1 MVKKLRRRFIAVT
14 ILSVFSTITLL
25 TIIINGIS
33 YQNVLDRSDWTL
45 SVLAANHGTFP
56 ESLLIKERH
65 NSVEV
70 SGSGDVK
77 EKSTIIVQKKRR
89 FSKLNP
95 NDDSNDRSYIFRIQL
110 DNKARTSAQPFETRY
125 FSVLTNSD
133 GTLREV
139 DSSQLLAV
147 NKDALESIQKKAEG
161 KLSKDGKC
169 AFIEDFRCTRVTGK
183 NGTRYIYLDC
193 SRSLDNFRAFRNVSI
208 LVCLIGVTII
218 SALITFFSGKILRP
232 VAESYEKQQ
241 RFITDAGHEIRTPLT
256 IINADVSVLEM
267 EQEGDETNEWLE
279 DIRQQTRRLSNLTE
293 ELVYLTRMEE
303 VQKTSVNM
311 KRLNFSKIVG
321 DVAHSFESRALVSEK
336 KYDCSVSE
344 DLFLRGDESALR
356 KLVSILL
363 DNAFKYSSDS
373 GDIRLRFYRQGKN
386 IFLTVSNSVDEIPK
400 DSIPHLFDRFYRAD
414 SSRNSE
420 TGGHGIGLSIAQAV
434 VRAHGGKIVAYTP
447 DGKTLRITA
456 TFPV

>member
-14 ILSVFSTITLL
+14 ILSVFSTIALL

-33 YQNVLDRSDWTL
+33 YRNVVDRADWTL

-56 ESLLIKERH
+56 ESLLIKERRD
-65 NSVEV
+65 SVEV
-70 SGSGDVK
+70 SGSGDVQ
-77 EKSTIIVQKKRR
+77 EKSTIIIQKKRR

-95 NDDSNDRSYIFRIQL
+95 NDDTNDRSYIFRIQL
-110 DNKARTSAQPFETRY
+110 DNKARASAQPFETRY
-125 FSVLTNSD
+125 FSVLTNST

-147 NKDALESIQKKAEG
+147 NEDALESIQKKAER

-169 AFIEDFRCTRVTGK
+169 AFIEDFRCTRVTEK
-183 NGTRYIYLDC
+183 SGTRYIYLDC

-218 SALITFFSGKILRP
+218 SALITFFSGKILQP

-267 EQEGDETNEWLE
+267 EQPDDAPNEWLE
-279 DIRQQTRRLSNLTE
+279 DIRQQTRRLSTLTE

-336 KYDCSVSE
+336 KYDYDVAD

-363 DNAFKYSSDS
+363 DNAFKYSSNS
-373 GDIRLRFYRQGKN
+373 GDIRLFFYRQGKN
-386 IFLTVSNSVDEIPK
+386 IFLTVSNSVDGIQK

-434 VRAHGGKIVAYTP
+434 VRAHGGKIAAYTP
-447 DGKTLRITA
+447 DGNSLRITA

>member
-70 SGSGDVK
+70 FGSGDVK

-147 NKDALESIQKKAEG
+147 NKDALESIQKKAEQ

-373 GDIRLRFYRQGKN
+373 GDIRLSFYRQGKN

-434 VRAHGGKIVAYTP
+434 VRAHGGKIAAYTP
-447 DGKTLRITA
+447 DGKSLRITA

>member
-14 ILSVFSTITLL
+14 ILSVFSTIALL

-33 YQNVLDRSDWTL
+33 YRNVVDRSDWTL

-70 SGSGDVK
+70 SGSGDVQ
-77 EKSTIIVQKKRR
+77 EKSTIIVRKKRR

-95 NDDSNDRSYIFRIQL
+95 KDDTNDRSYIFRIQL
-110 DNKARTSAQPFETRY
+110 DNKARASAQPFETRY
-125 FSVLTNSD
+125 FSVLTNSA
-133 GTLREV
+133 GTIREV

-147 NKDALESIQKKAEG
+147 NEDALESIQKKAER
-161 KLSKDGKC
+161 KLSKAGKC
-169 AFIEDFRCTRVTGK
+169 AFIEDFRCTRVTEK
-183 NGTRYIYLDC
+183 SGTRYIYLDC

-218 SALITFFSGKILRP
+218 SALIIFFSGKILRP

-256 IINADVSVLEM
+256 IINADISVLEM
-267 EQEGDETNEWLE
+267 EQEGDEPNEWLE

-303 VQKTSVNM
+303 VRKTSVNM

-336 KYDCSVSE
+336 KYDCSVAD

-386 IFLTVSNSVDEIPK
+386 IFLTVSNSVDEIQK
-400 DSIPHLFDRFYRAD
+400 ESIPHFFDRFYRAD

-420 TGGHGIGLSIAQAV
+420 TGGHGIGLSIARAV
-434 VRAHGGKIVAYTP
+434 VRAHDGKIAAYTP
-447 DGKTLRITA
+447 DGKSLRITA

>member
-1 MVKKLRRRFIAVT
+1 MIKKIRRRFIAVT
-14 ILSVFSTITLL
+14 ILSVFSTIALL

-33 YQNVLDRSDWTL
+33 YKNVVDRSDWTL

-56 ESLLIKERH
+56 ESLLIKERRD
-65 NSVEV
+65 SVEI

-95 NDDSNDRSYIFRIQL
+95 NDDTHDRSYIFRIQL

-125 FSVLTNSD
+125 FSVLTNSN

-147 NKDALESIQKKAEG
+147 NKDALESIQKKAER

-169 AFIEDFRCTRVTGK
+169 TFIEDFRCTRVTEKSGI
-183 NGTRYIYLDC
+183 RYIYLDC

-218 SALITFFSGKILRP
+218 SALITFFSGKFLRP

-267 EQEGDETNEWLE
+267 EQPDDAPNEWLE
-279 DIRQQTRRLSNLTE
+279 DIRQQTRRLSTLTE

-336 KYDCSVSE
+336 KYNYDVAD

-363 DNAFKYSSDS
+363 DNALKYSSNS
-373 GDIRLRFYRQGKN
+373 GDIRLSFYRQGKN
-386 IFLTVSNSVDEIPK
+386 IFLTVSNSVDGIQKE
-400 DSIPHLFDRFYRAD
+400 SIPHFFDRFYRAD

-420 TGGHGIGLSIAQAV
+420 TGGHGIGLSIARAV
-434 VRAHGGKIVAYTP
+434 VRAHGGKIAAYTP
-447 DGKTLRITA
+447 DGKSLRITA

>member
-14 ILSVFSTITLL
+14 ILSVFSTIALL

-33 YQNVLDRSDWTL
+33 YRNVVDRSDWTL

-70 SGSGDVK
+70 SGSGDVQ
-77 EKSTIIVQKKRR
+77 EKSTIIVRKKRR

-95 NDDSNDRSYIFRIQL
+95 KDDTNDRSYIFRIQL
-110 DNKARTSAQPFETRY
+110 DNKARASAQPFETRY
-125 FSVLTNSD
+125 FSVLTNSA
-133 GTLREV
+133 GTIREV

-147 NKDALESIQKKAEG
+147 NEDALESIQKKAER
-161 KLSKDGKC
+161 KLSKAGKC
-169 AFIEDFRCTRVTGK
+169 AFIEDFRCTRVTEK
-183 NGTRYIYLDC
+183 SGTRYIYLDC

-218 SALITFFSGKILRP
+218 SALIIFFSGKILRP

-256 IINADVSVLEM
+256 IINADISVLEM
-267 EQEGDETNEWLE
+267 EQEGDEPNEWLE

-303 VQKTSVNM
+303 VRKTSVNM

-336 KYDCSVSE
+336 KYDCSVAD

-386 IFLTVSNSVDEIPK
+386 IFLTVSTSVDEIQK
-400 DSIPHLFDRFYRAD
+400 ASIPHLFDRFYRAD

-420 TGGHGIGLSIAQAV
+420 TGGHGIGLSIARAV
-434 VRAHGGKIVAYTP
+434 VRAHDGKIAAYTP
-447 DGKTLRITA
+447 DGKSLRITA

>member
-1 MVKKLRRRFIAVT
+1 MVKKLRHRFIAVT
-14 ILSVFSTITLL
+14 ILSVFSTIALL

-33 YQNVLDRSDWTL
+33 YRNVVDRSDWAL

-65 NSVEV
+65 DSVEV
-70 SGSGDVK
+70 SGSGDVQ
-77 EKSTIIVQKKRR
+77 EKSTIIVRKKRR

-95 NDDSNDRSYIFRIQL
+95 KDDTNDRSYIFRIQL
-110 DNKARTSAQPFETRY
+110 DNKARASAQPFETRY
-125 FSVLTNSD
+125 FSVLTNSA
-133 GTLREV
+133 GTIREV

-147 NKDALESIQKKAEG
+147 NEDALESIQKKAER

-169 AFIEDFRCTRVTGK
+169 AFIEDFRCTRVTEK
-183 NGTRYIYLDC
+183 SGTRYIYLDC

-218 SALITFFSGKILRP
+218 SALIIFFSGKILRP

-256 IINADVSVLEM
+256 IINADISVLEM
-267 EQEGDETNEWLE
+267 EEEGDEPNEWLE

-336 KYDCSVSE
+336 KYDCDVT
-344 DLFLRGDESALR
+344 DNLFLRGDESALR

-400 DSIPHLFDRFYRAD
+400 ESIPHLFDRFYRAD

-434 VRAHGGKIVAYTP
+434 VRAHGGKIAAYTP
-447 DGKTLRITA
+447 DGKALRITA

>member
-56 ESLLIKERH
+56 ESLLIKEKH
-65 NSVEV
+65 ESLEV
-70 SGSGDVK
+70 SGSD
-77 EKSTIIVQKKRR
+77 EDSTIVIRKKRR
-89 FSKLNP
+89 YSKLDP
-95 NDDSNDRSYIFRIQL
+95 NDDSSDRSYIFRYQL
-110 DNKARTSAQPFETRY
+110 DNKARAYAKPFETRY
-125 FSVLTNSD
+125 FSVETDSA
-133 GTLREV
+133 GTIRDV

-147 NKDALESIQKKAEG
+147 NEGALESIQKKAER
-161 KLSKDGKC
+161 KLSKDGTF
-169 AFIEDFRCTRVTGK
+169 AFIENFRCTRVTEK

-267 EQEGDETNEWLE
+267 EQEGDEPDEWLA
-279 DIRQQTRRLSNLTE
+279 DIRQQTQRLSNLTE

-336 KYDCSVSE
+336 KYDCSVAE

-373 GDIRLRFYRQGKN
+373 GDIRLRFYRQGKS

>member
-14 ILSVFSTITLL
+14 ILSVFCTIALL

-147 NKDALESIQKKAEG
+147 NKDALESIQKKAER

-336 KYDCSVSE
+336 KYDCSVAE

>member
-147 NKDALESIQKKAEG
+147 NKDALESIQKKAER

-183 NGTRYIYLDC
+183 NGTHYIYLDC

-386 IFLTVSNSVDEIPK
+386 IFLTVSNSVDEIQK

>member
-1 MVKKLRRRFIAVT
+1 MVKKIRHRFIAVT
-14 ILSVFSTITLL
+14 ILSVFSTIALL

-33 YQNVLDRSDWTL
+33 YRNVVDRADWTL
-45 SVLAANHGTFP
+45 SILSANHGTFP
-56 ESLLIKERH
+56 ESLLIKERRD
-65 NSVEV
+65 SVEV

-77 EKSTIIVQKKRR
+77 ERSTIIVQKKRR

-95 NDDSNDRSYIFRIQL
+95 KDDTNDRSYIFRIQL

-125 FSVLTNSD
+125 FSVLTDSV

-147 NKDALESIQKKAEG
+147 NKDALESIQRKAER
-161 KLSKDGKC
+161 KLSKDGKR
-169 AFIEDFRCTRVTGK
+169 AFIEDFRCTRVTEQSGI
-183 NGTRYIYLDC
+183 RYIYLDC

-218 SALITFFSGKILRP
+218 SALIIFFSGKILRP

-267 EQEGDETNEWLE
+267 EQPDDAPNEWLE
-279 DIRQQTRRLSNLTE
+279 DIRQQTQRLSNLTE

-336 KYDCSVSE
+336 KYDYDVAD

-373 GDIRLRFYRQGKN
+373 GDIRLFFYRQGKN
-386 IFLTVSNSVDEIPK
+386 IFLTVSNSVDEIQK
-400 DSIPHLFDRFYRAD
+400 ESIPHLFDRFYRAD

-420 TGGHGIGLSIAQAV
+420 TGGHGIGLSIARAV
-434 VRAHGGKIVAYTP
+434 VRAHGGKIAAYTP
-447 DGKTLRITA
+447 DGNSLRITA

>member
-147 NKDALESIQKKAEG
+147 NKDALESIQEKAER

-169 AFIEDFRCTRVTGK
+169 AFIEDFRCTRVTEK

-267 EQEGDETNEWLE
+267 EQPDDAPNEWLE

-321 DVAHSFESRALVSEK
+321 DVAHSFESWALVSEK
-336 KYDCSVSE
+336 KYDCSVSK

-373 GDIRLRFYRQGKN
+373 GDIRLRFYRQGKS

>member
-133 GTLREV
+133 GTLQEV

-147 NKDALESIQKKAEG
+147 NKDALESIQKKAER

-336 KYDCSVSE
+336 KYDCSVAE

>member
-1 MVKKLRRRFIAVT
+1 MVKKLRRRFITVT
-14 ILSVFSTITLL
+14 ILSVLFTIALL

-33 YQNVLDRSDWTL
+33 YQNVVDRSDWTL

-56 ESLLIKERH
+56 ESLLVKEKH
-65 NSVEV
+65 DSVEV
-70 SGSGDVK
+70 SGSGDVQ

-89 FSKLNP
+89 FSKLEP
-95 NDDSNDRSYIFRIQL
+95 HDDSGDRSYIFRIQL
-110 DNKARTSAQPFETRY
+110 DNRVRTSAQPFETRY
-125 FSVLTNSD
+125 FSVLTNSA
-133 GTLREV
+133 GTIREV

-147 NKDALESIQKKAEG
+147 NKNALDSIQKQAER

-169 AFIEDFRCTRVTGK
+169 TFIEDFRCTRVTEKGDI
-183 NGTRYIYLDC
+183 RYIYLDC

-218 SALITFFSGKILRP
+218 SALISFLSGKILRP

-267 EQEGDETNEWLE
+267 EQEGNEPNEWLE

-311 KRLNFSKIVG
+311 KRLNFSKLVS

-336 KYDCSVSE
+336 KYDCNVAE

-386 IFLTVSNSVDEIPK
+386 IFLSVSNSVDEIPK

-434 VRAHGGKIVAYTP
+434 VRAHGGKIAAYTP
-447 DGKTLRITA
+447 DGKSLRITA

>member
-133 GTLREV
+133 GTLQEV

-147 NKDALESIQKKAEG
+147 NKDALESIQKKAEQ

-344 DLFLRGDESALR
+344 DLFLQGDESALR

>member
-267 EQEGDETNEWLE
+267 EQEGDEPNEWLA

-373 GDIRLRFYRQGKN
+373 GDIRLRFYRQGKS

>member
-125 FSVLTNSD
+125 FSVLINSD

-147 NKDALESIQKKAEG
+147 NKDALESIQKKAER

-267 EQEGDETNEWLE
+267 EQEGDEPNEWLA

-336 KYDCSVSE
+336 KYDCSVAE

-400 DSIPHLFDRFYRAD
+400 DSISHLFDRFYRAD

>member
-14 ILSVFSTITLL
+14 ILSVFSTIALL

-33 YQNVLDRSDWTL
+33 YRNVVDRSDWTL

-56 ESLLIKERH
+56 ENLLIKERRD
-65 NSVEV
+65 SVEV

-77 EKSTIIVQKKRR
+77 EESTIIVQKKRR

-95 NDDSNDRSYIFRIQL
+95 NDGTNDRSYIFRSQL
-110 DNKARTSAQPFETRY
+110 DNKARTSAHPFETRY
-125 FSVLTNSD
+125 FSVLTNST

-147 NKDALESIQKKAEG
+147 NKDALESIQKKAER

-169 AFIEDFRCTRVTGK
+169 AFIEDFRCTRVTEK
-183 NGTRYIYLDC
+183 SGTRYIYLDC

-267 EQEGDETNEWLE
+267 EQPDDAPNEWLE

-336 KYDCSVSE
+336 KYNYDVAD

-363 DNAFKYSSDS
+363 DNAFKYSSYS
-373 GDIRLRFYRQGKN
+373 GDIRLFFYRQGKN
-386 IFLTVSNSVDEIPK
+386 IFLTVSNSVDEIHEE
-400 DSIPHLFDRFYRAD
+400 SIPHLFDRFYRAD

-434 VRAHGGKIVAYTP
+434 VRAHGGKIAAYTP
-447 DGKTLRITA
+447 DGNSLRITA

>member
-1 MVKKLRRRFIAVT
+1 MIKKIRRRFIAVT
-14 ILSVFSTITLL
+14 ILSVFSTIALL

-33 YQNVLDRSDWTL
+33 YKNVVDRSDWTL

-56 ESLLIKERH
+56 ESLLIKERRD
-65 NSVEV
+65 SVEI

-95 NDDSNDRSYIFRIQL
+95 KDETNDRSYIFRIQL

-125 FSVLTNSD
+125 FSVLTDST

-147 NKDALESIQKKAEG
+147 NKDALDSIQKKAER

-169 AFIEDFRCTRVTGK
+169 AFIEDFRCTRVTEK
-183 NGTRYIYLDC
+183 SGTRYIYLDC

-218 SALITFFSGKILRP
+218 SALITFFSGKFLRP

-267 EQEGDETNEWLE
+267 EQPDDAPNEWLE
-279 DIRQQTRRLSNLTE
+279 DIRQQTRRLSTLTE

-336 KYDCSVSE
+336 KYDYDVAD

-373 GDIRLRFYRQGKN
+373 GDIRLNFYRQCKN
-386 IFLTVSNSVDEIPK
+386 IFLTVNNSVEEIQK
-400 DSIPHLFDRFYRAD
+400 ESIPHLFDRFYRAD

-434 VRAHGGKIVAYTP
+434 VRAHGGKIAAYTP
-447 DGKTLRITA
+447 DEKSLRITA

>member
-1 MVKKLRRRFIAVT
+1 MVKKLRHRFIAVT
-14 ILSVFSTITLL
+14 ILSVFFTIALL

-33 YQNVLDRSDWTL
+33 YRNVVDRADWTL
-45 SVLAANHGTFP
+45 SILSANHGTFP
-56 ESLLIKERH
+56 ESLLIKGRRD
-65 NSVEV
+65 SVEV
-70 SGSGDVK
+70 SGSGDLE
-77 EKSTIIVQKKRR
+77 EKSTSIVQKKRR

-95 NDDSNDRSYIFRIQL
+95 KDDTNDRSYIFRIQL

-125 FSVLTNSD
+125 FSVLTNSN

-147 NKDALESIQKKAEG
+147 NKNALESIQRKAER

-169 AFIEDFRCTRVTGK
+169 TFIEDFRCTRVTEKG
-183 NGTRYIYLDC
+183 GTRYVYLDC

-267 EQEGDETNEWLE
+267 EQPDDAPNEWLE
-279 DIRQQTRRLSNLTE
+279 DIRQQTRRLSTLTE
-293 ELVYLTRMEE
+293 ELVYL
-303 VQKTSVNM
+303 

-336 KYDCSVSE
+336 KYNYDVAD

-373 GDIRLRFYRQGKN
+373 GDIRLFFYRQGKN
-386 IFLTVSNSVDEIPK
+386 IFLTVSNSVDEIQK
-400 DSIPHLFDRFYRAD
+400 KSIPHFFDRFYRAD

-420 TGGHGIGLSIAQAV
+420 TGGHGIGLSIARAV
-434 VRAHGGKIVAYTP
+434 VRAHGGKIAAYTP
-447 DGKTLRITA
+447 DGKSLRISA

>member
-14 ILSVFSTITLL
+14 ILSVFSTIALL

-33 YQNVLDRSDWTL
+33 YRNVVDRSDWTL

-70 SGSGDVK
+70 SGSGDVQ
-77 EKSTIIVQKKRR
+77 EKSTIIVRKKRR

-95 NDDSNDRSYIFRIQL
+95 KDDTNDRSYIFRIQL
-110 DNKARTSAQPFETRY
+110 DNKARASAQPFETRY
-125 FSVLTNSD
+125 FSVLTNSA
-133 GTLREV
+133 GTIREV

-147 NKDALESIQKKAEG
+147 NEDALESIQKKAER

-169 AFIEDFRCTRVTGK
+169 AFIEDFRCTRVTEK
-183 NGTRYIYLDC
+183 SGTRYIYLDC

-218 SALITFFSGKILRP
+218 STLIIFFSGKILRP

-256 IINADVSVLEM
+256 IINADISVLEM
-267 EQEGDETNEWLE
+267 EQEGDEPNEWLE
-279 DIRQQTRRLSNLTE
+279 DIRQQTRRLSTLTE

-303 VQKTSVNM
+303 VRKTSVNM

-336 KYDCSVSE
+336 KYDCSVAE

-386 IFLTVSNSVDEIPK
+386 IFLTVSNSVDEIQK
-400 DSIPHLFDRFYRAD
+400 ESIPHLFDRFYRAD

-447 DGKTLRITA
+447 DGKSLRITA

>member
-147 NKDALESIQKKAEG
+147 NKDALESIQKKAER

-241 RFITDAGHEIRTPLT
+241 RFTTDAGHEIRTPLT

-336 KYDCSVSE
+336 KYDCSVAE

-373 GDIRLRFYRQGKN
+373 GDIRLRFYRQGKS

-447 DGKTLRITA
+447 DGKSLRITA

>member
-14 ILSVFSTITLL
+14 ILSVFCTIALL
-25 TIIINGIS
+25 TLIINGIS

-125 FSVLTNSD
+125 FSVLTDSA

-147 NKDALESIQKKAEG
+147 NKDALESIQKKAEQ

-169 AFIEDFRCTRVTGK
+169 AFIEDFRCTRVTEK
-183 NGTRYIYLDC
+183 DGTRYVYLDC

-267 EQEGDETNEWLE
+267 EQPDDAPNEWLE

-336 KYDCSVSE
+336 KYDCSVSK

-400 DSIPHLFDRFYRAD
+400 NSIPHLFDRFYRAD

>member
-1 MVKKLRRRFIAVT
+1 M
-14 ILSVFSTITLL
+14 
-25 TIIINGIS
+25 
-33 YQNVLDRSDWTL
+33 
-45 SVLAANHGTFP
+45 
-56 ESLLIKERH
+56 
-65 NSVEV
+65 
-70 SGSGDVK
+70 
-77 EKSTIIVQKKRR
+77 
-89 FSKLNP
+89 
-95 NDDSNDRSYIFRIQL
+95 
-110 DNKARTSAQPFETRY
+110 
-125 FSVLTNSD
+125 LTNSN

-147 NKDALESIQKKAEG
+147 NKNALESIQRKAER

-169 AFIEDFRCTRVTGK
+169 TFIEDFRCTRVTEKG
-183 NGTRYIYLDC
+183 GSRYVYLDC

-267 EQEGDETNEWLE
+267 EQPDDAPNEWLE
-279 DIRQQTRRLSNLTE
+279 DIRQQTRRLSTLTE

-336 KYDCSVSE
+336 KYNYDVAD

-373 GDIRLRFYRQGKN
+373 GDIRLFFYRQGKN
-386 IFLTVSNSVDEIPK
+386 IFLTVSNSVDEIQK
-400 DSIPHLFDRFYRAD
+400 KSIPHFFDRFYRAD

-420 TGGHGIGLSIAQAV
+420 TGGHGIGLSIARAV
-434 VRAHGGKIVAYTP
+434 VRAHGGKIAAYTP
-447 DGKTLRITA
+447 DGKSLRISA

>member
-147 NKDALESIQKKAEG
+147 NKDALESIQKKAER

-336 KYDCSVSE
+336 KYDCSVAE

>member
-1 MVKKLRRRFIAVT
+1 MT
-14 ILSVFSTITLL
+14 ILSVFFTIALL

-33 YQNVLDRSDWTL
+33 YRNVVDRADWTL
-45 SVLAANHGTFP
+45 SILSANHGTFP
-56 ESLLIKERH
+56 ESLLIKGRRD
-65 NSVEV
+65 SVEV
-70 SGSGDVK
+70 SGSGDLE
-77 EKSTIIVQKKRR
+77 EKSTSIVQKKRR

-95 NDDSNDRSYIFRIQL
+95 KDDTNDRSYIFRIQL

-125 FSVLTNSD
+125 FSVLTNSN

-147 NKDALESIQKKAEG
+147 NKNALAIHQRRRIGSFG
-161 KLSKDGKC
+161 KTEMT
-169 AFIEDFRCTRVTGK
+169 FIEDFRCTRVTEKG
-183 NGTRYIYLDC
+183 GSRYVYLDC

-267 EQEGDETNEWLE
+267 EQPDDAPNEWLE
-279 DIRQQTRRLSNLTE
+279 DIRQQTRRLSTLTE

-336 KYDCSVSE
+336 KYNYDVAD

-373 GDIRLRFYRQGKN
+373 GDIRLFFYRQGKN
-386 IFLTVSNSVDEIPK
+386 IFLTVSNSVDEIQK
-400 DSIPHLFDRFYRAD
+400 KSIPHFFDRFYRAD

-420 TGGHGIGLSIAQAV
+420 TGGHGIGLSIARAV
-434 VRAHGGKIVAYTP
+434 VRAHGGKIAAYTP
-447 DGKTLRITA
+447 DGKSLRISA

>member
-14 ILSVFSTITLL
+14 ILSVFSTIALL

-33 YQNVLDRSDWTL
+33 YRNMVDRADWTL
-45 SVLAANHGTFP
+45 SILSANHGTFP
-56 ESLLIKERH
+56 ESLLIKGRRD
-65 NSVEV
+65 SVEV

-95 NDDSNDRSYIFRIQL
+95 KDDTNDRSYIFRIQL

-125 FSVLTNSD
+125 FSVLTDSA

-147 NKDALESIQKKAEG
+147 NKDALESIQEKAER

-169 AFIEDFRCTRVTGK
+169 AFIEDFRCTRVTEQSGI
-183 NGTRYIYLDC
+183 RYIYLDC

-218 SALITFFSGKILRP
+218 SALIIFFSGKILRP

-267 EQEGDETNEWLE
+267 EQPDDAPNEWLE
-279 DIRQQTRRLSNLTE
+279 DIRQQTRRLSTLTE

-336 KYDCSVSE
+336 KYNYDVSD

-373 GDIRLRFYRQGKN
+373 GDIRLFFYRQGKN
-386 IFLTVSNSVDEIPK
+386 IFLTVSNSVDEIQK
-400 DSIPHLFDRFYRAD
+400 ESIPHLFDRFYRAD

-420 TGGHGIGLSIAQAV
+420 TGGHGIGLSIARAV
-434 VRAHGGKIVAYTP
+434 VRAHGGKIAAYTP
-447 DGKTLRITA
+447 DGNSLRITA

>member
-14 ILSVFSTITLL
+14 ILSVFSTIALL

-33 YQNVLDRSDWTL
+33 YRNVVDRSDWTL

-65 NSVEV
+65 DSVEV
-70 SGSGDVK
+70 SGSGDVQ
-77 EKSTIIVQKKRR
+77 EKSTIIVRKKRR

-95 NDDSNDRSYIFRIQL
+95 KDDTNDRSYIFRIQL
-110 DNKARTSAQPFETRY
+110 DNKARASAQPFETRY
-125 FSVLTNSD
+125 FSVLTNSA
-133 GTLREV
+133 GTIREV
-139 DSSQLLAV
+139 DSSQLLAG
-147 NKDALESIQKKAEG
+147 NEDALESIQKKAER

-169 AFIEDFRCTRVTGK
+169 AFIEDFRCTRVTEK
-183 NGTRYIYLDC
+183 SGTRYIYLDC

-208 LVCLIGVTII
+208 LVCFIGVTII
-218 SALITFFSGKILRP
+218 SALIIFFSGKILRP

-267 EQEGDETNEWLE
+267 EHEGDEPNEWLA

-336 KYDCSVSE
+336 KYDCSVAE

-386 IFLTVSNSVDEIPK
+386 IFLTVSNSVDEIQK
-400 DSIPHLFDRFYRAD
+400 ESIPHLFDRFYRAD

-434 VRAHGGKIVAYTP
+434 VRAHGGKIAAYTP
-447 DGKTLRITA
+447 DEKSLRITA

>member
-1 MVKKLRRRFIAVT
+1 MNLFDLDYNSYKKDEKHKKLDA
-14 ILSVFSTITLL
+14 
-25 TIIINGIS
+25 
-33 YQNVLDRSDWTL
+33 
-45 SVLAANHGTFP
+45 
-56 ESLLIKERH
+56 
-65 NSVEV
+65 
-70 SGSGDVK
+70 
-77 EKSTIIVQKKRR
+77 
-89 FSKLNP
+89 
-95 NDDSNDRSYIFRIQL
+95 
-110 DNKARTSAQPFETRY
+110 
-125 FSVLTNSD
+125 
-133 GTLREV
+133 
-139 DSSQLLAV
+139 
-147 NKDALESIQKKAEG
+147 ALESIQKKAEQ

-373 GDIRLRFYRQGKN
+373 GDIRLSFYRQGKN

-434 VRAHGGKIVAYTP
+434 VRAHGGKIAAYTP
-447 DGKTLRITA
+447 DGKSLRITA

>member
-89 FSKLNP
+89 FSKLDP
-95 NDDSNDRSYIFRIQL
+95 NDDSSDRSYIFRYQL

-133 GTLREV
+133 GTLQEV
-139 DSSQLLAV
+139 DSSQLLVV
-147 NKDALESIQKKAEG
+147 NEDALDSIQKKAER

-169 AFIEDFRCTRVTGK
+169 AFIEDFRCTRVTEQSGV
-183 NGTRYIYLDC
+183 RYIYLDC

-267 EQEGDETNEWLE
+267 EQPDDAPNEWLE
-279 DIRQQTRRLSNLTE
+279 DIRQQTRRLSTLTE

-400 DSIPHLFDRFYRAD
+400 NSIPHLFDRFYRAD

>member
-33 YQNVLDRSDWTL
+33 YRNVVDRSDWTL

-65 NSVEV
+65 DSVEV
-70 SGSGDVK
+70 SGSGDVQ
-77 EKSTIIVQKKRR
+77 EKSTIIVRKKRR

-95 NDDSNDRSYIFRIQL
+95 KDDTNDRSYIFRIQL
-110 DNKARTSAQPFETRY
+110 DNKARASAQPFETRY
-125 FSVLTNSD
+125 FSVLTNSA
-133 GTLREV
+133 GTIREV

-147 NKDALESIQKKAEG
+147 NEDALESIQKKAER
-161 KLSKDGKC
+161 KLSKAGKC
-169 AFIEDFRCTRVTGK
+169 AFIEDFRCTRVTEK
-183 NGTRYIYLDC
+183 SGTRYIYLDC

-218 SALITFFSGKILRP
+218 SALIIFFSGKILRP

-256 IINADVSVLEM
+256 IINADISVLEM
-267 EQEGDETNEWLE
+267 EQEGDEPNEWLE

-303 VQKTSVNM
+303 VRKTSVNM

-336 KYDCSVSE
+336 KYDCSVAD

-386 IFLTVSNSVDEIPK
+386 IFLTVSNSVDEIQK
-400 DSIPHLFDRFYRAD
+400 ESIPHFFDRFYRAD

-420 TGGHGIGLSIAQAV
+420 TGGHGIGLSIARAV
-434 VRAHGGKIVAYTP
+434 VRAHDGKIAAYTP
-447 DGKTLRITA
+447 DGKSLRITA

>member
-14 ILSVFSTITLL
+14 ILSVFCTIALL
-25 TIIINGIS
+25 TLIINGIS

-147 NKDALESIQKKAEG
+147 NKDALESIQKKAER

-386 IFLTVSNSVDEIPK
+386 IFLTVSNSVDEIQK

>member
-147 NKDALESIQKKAEG
+147 NKDALDSIQKKAER

-169 AFIEDFRCTRVTGK
+169 AFIEDFRCTRVTEKSGI
-183 NGTRYIYLDC
+183 RYIYLDC

-311 KRLNFSKIVG
+311 KRVDFSKIVG
-321 DVAHSFESRALVSEK
+321 AVAHSFESRALVSEK
-336 KYDCSVSE
+336 KYDCSVAE

-373 GDIRLRFYRQGKN
+373 GDIRLNFYRQGKN
-386 IFLTVSNSVDEIPK
+386 IFLTVSNSVDEIQK
-400 DSIPHLFDRFYRAD
+400 ESIPHLFDRFYRAD

-447 DGKTLRITA
+447 DGKSLRITA

>member
-125 FSVLTNSD
+125 FSVLTNSA

-147 NKDALESIQKKAEG
+147 NEGALESIQKKAER
-161 KLSKDGKC
+161 KLSKDGTF
-169 AFIEDFRCTRVTGK
+169 AFIENFRCTRVTEKGSI
-183 NGTRYIYLDC
+183 RYIYLDC

-373 GDIRLRFYRQGKN
+373 GDIRLRFYRQGKS

>member
-33 YQNVLDRSDWTL
+33 YRNVVDRADWTL
-45 SVLAANHGTFP
+45 SILSANHGTFP
-56 ESLLIKERH
+56 ESLLIKGRRD
-65 NSVEV
+65 SVEV

-125 FSVLTNSD
+125 FSALTNSD

-147 NKDALESIQKKAEG
+147 NKDALESIQKKAER

-218 SALITFFSGKILRP
+218 SALITFFSGRILRP

-336 KYDCSVSE
+336 KYDCSVAE
-344 DLFLRGDESALR
+344 DLFLWGDESALR

-420 TGGHGIGLSIAQAV
+420 TGGHGIGLSIARAV

-447 DGKTLRITA
+447 DGKSLRITA

>member
-77 EKSTIIVQKKRR
+77 EESTIIVQKKRR

-147 NKDALESIQKKAEG
+147 NKDALESIQEKAER

-420 TGGHGIGLSIAQAV
+420 TGGYGIGLSIAQAV

>member
-14 ILSVFSTITLL
+14 ILSVFSTIALL

-147 NKDALESIQKKAEG
+147 NKDALESIQKKAER

-336 KYDCSVSE
+336 KYDCSVAE

>member
-14 ILSVFSTITLL
+14 ILSVFSTIALL

-33 YQNVLDRSDWTL
+33 YRNVVDRSDWTL

-65 NSVEV
+65 NSVEI
-70 SGSGDVK
+70 SGSGDVQ
-77 EKSTIIVQKKRR
+77 EKSTIIVRKKRR

-95 NDDSNDRSYIFRIQL
+95 KDDTNDRSYIFRIQL
-110 DNKARTSAQPFETRY
+110 DNKARASAQPFETRY
-125 FSVLTNSD
+125 FSVLTNSA
-133 GTLREV
+133 GTIREV

-147 NKDALESIQKKAEG
+147 NEDALESIQKKAER
-161 KLSKDGKC
+161 KLSKAGKC
-169 AFIEDFRCTRVTGK
+169 AFIEDFRCTRVTEK
-183 NGTRYIYLDC
+183 SGTRYIYLDC

-218 SALITFFSGKILRP
+218 SALIIFFSGKILRP

-256 IINADVSVLEM
+256 IINADISVLEM
-267 EQEGDETNEWLE
+267 EQEGDEPNEWLE

-303 VQKTSVNM
+303 VRKTSVNM

-336 KYDCSVSE
+336 KYDCSVAD

-386 IFLTVSNSVDEIPK
+386 IFLTVSNSVDEIQK
-400 DSIPHLFDRFYRAD
+400 ESIPHFFDRFYRAD

-420 TGGHGIGLSIAQAV
+420 TGGHGIGLSIARAV
-434 VRAHGGKIVAYTP
+434 VRAHDGKIAAYTP
-447 DGKTLRITA
+447 DGKSLRITA

>member
-14 ILSVFSTITLL
+14 ILSVFSTIALL

-56 ESLLIKERH
+56 ESLLIKEKH
-65 NSVEV
+65 ESLEV
-70 SGSGDVK
+70 SGSD
-77 EKSTIIVQKKRR
+77 EDSTIVIRKKRR
-89 FSKLNP
+89 YSKLDP
-95 NDDSNDRSYIFRIQL
+95 NDDSSDRSYIFRYQL
-110 DNKARTSAQPFETRY
+110 DNKARAYAKPFETRY
-125 FSVLTNSD
+125 FSVETDSV
-133 GTLREV
+133 GTIRDV

-147 NKDALESIQKKAEG
+147 NEGALESIQKKAER
-161 KLSKDGKC
+161 KLSKDGTF
-169 AFIEDFRCTRVTGK
+169 AFIENFRCTRVTEKGSI
-183 NGTRYIYLDC
+183 RYIYLDC

-336 KYDCSVSE
+336 KYNYDVAD

-373 GDIRLRFYRQGKN
+373 GDIRLNFYRQGKN
-386 IFLTVSNSVDEIPK
+386 IFLTVSNSVDEIPN